1 MQGTLER
8 GPPHTTTGV
17 CREPL
22 HNSLPNLPWQQG
34 GWGGPGTHPPIQHPA
49 PAPTQPRHPLSLC
62 TQPQMSPYPEPLLL
76 CSLRTEMS

>member
-22 HNSLPNLPWQQG
+22 HNSLPNLPLQQG
-34 GWGGPGTHPPIQHPA
+34 GWGGPGTHPA
-49 PAPTQPRHPLSLC
+49 PAPT
-62 TQPQMSPYPEPLLL
+62 EPLHAAPDVSLPRTPASLL
-76 CSLRTEMS
+76 PEDRDELRGCKNVPRAA